1 LLLWPIASSNE
12 EGSDLN
18 VRAPV
23 HRKEE
28 RGRRLSRADVAAKDP
43 SLVVCNAKIYP
54 SLIMVRD
61 QGRSIIRPEG
71 TSHMDQSLENRIR
84 ERAYEMWTAHGC
96 VHGQA
101 EQQWLAAER
110 EVLATSTAL
119 LAGKPVPKK
128 NPRSSERS
136 KIAGTLARAG

>member
-1 LLLWPIASSNE
+1 MRKAPISMF
-12 EGSDLN
+12 
-18 VRAPV
+18 APLSTG
-23 HRKEE
+23 RKNGAGAFREQMS
-28 RGRRLSRADVAAKDP
+28 LPKIPP
-43 SLVVCNAKIYP
+43 SLSVTPKFYP

-101 EQQWLAAER
+101 EQHWLAAER
-110 EVLATSTAL
+110 ELLARSTAV
-119 LAGKPVPKK
+119 LAGKPAPKK
-128 NPRSSERS
+128 NPRSSARS
-136 KIAGTLARAG
+136 KTARTLARAG